1 VSEESL
7 AALQDVRKAQPQLNG
22 DALYEAV
29 IARRLRCGEV
39 EARAILQQTYESVE
53 DWGSDR
59 PPRLLDVV
67 RYMIASEYL
76 EAAAGAKGMS
86 LDLSAFLAARI
97 DPHL

>member
-1 VSEESL
+1 MSEESL
-7 AALQDVRKAQPQLNG
+7 AAFKDVRAAHPQLSG

-29 IARRLRCGEV
+29 IARRKGCSAAG
-39 EARAILQQTYESVE
+39 ARAVLQQTYESVE

-76 EAAAGAKGMS
+76 EAAAGETGMR
-86 LDLSAFLAARI
+86 LDLSAFLATRI
-97 DPHL
+97 DPQL